1 MILLENTI
9 REFLNN
15 SCNYIGYRKSTV
27 KNLLQSEKEYSLLSI
42 NGKGAINV
50 EELAAGIKDSVSAYR
65 SNKDSAIDIYKKYVK
80 FLYDKYNINVGIEF
94 PPIPVSITFERIMF
108 IAKYLQDPTNK
119 VSDLPDLLWVK
130 DRTIEGDIAKLRGNT
145 DDPIQVCGKKFIIE
159 DLERSRGSI
168 TMPST
173 AHPIFLTS
181 NLTEIIITL
190 KGLKG
195 MAQNSA
201 YREYAQNMAQSIW
214 TQLSDYAKNRILHV
228 TENILPDELGWY
240 HGLDETCD
248 YSFSTEYMCRNFEGL
263 GCVLD
268 CLKNGKVCFIEYKE
282 NDSKKFYKN
291 CEIISLIGKIL
302 TISCDGETME
312 LNSDNVLRSS
322 YTMEELI

>member
-1 MILLENTI
+1 M
-9 REFLNN
+9 
-15 SCNYIGYRKSTV
+15 
-27 KNLLQSEKEYSLLSI
+27 
-42 NGKGAINV
+42 
-50 EELAAGIKDSVSAYR
+50 AAGIKDSVSAYR

-80 FLYDKYNINVGIEF
+80 LYDKYNINVGIEF
-94 PPIPVSITFERIMF
+94 SYSCIHHLERIMF
-108 IAKYLQDPTNK
+108 IAKIFAGSDYK

-130 DRTIEGDIAKLRGNT
+130 DRTIEGDIAKLREIRMI
-145 DDPIQVCGKKFIIE
+145 PYRCVEKFIIE
-159 DLERSRGSI
+159 DLEKRGSI

-282 NDSKKFYKN
+282 NDSK
-291 CEIISLIGKIL
+291 IL
-302 TISCDGETME
+302 
-312 LNSDNVLRSS
+312 
-322 YTMEELI
+322 

>member
-9 REFLNN
+9 KEFLNN
-15 SCNYIGYRKSTV
+15 PYNYASYKKTTV
-27 KNLLQSEKEYSLLSI
+27 KNLLQSEREYSLLSI
-42 NGKGAINV
+42 NGKGAIDV
-50 EELAAGIKDSVSAYR
+50 EGLAASIKDSVGGYI
-65 SNKDSAIDIYKKYVK
+65 SNKDSAIEIYKKYVK
-80 FLYDKYNINVGIEF
+80 FLYKEYSINVEIEF

-119 VSDLPDLLWVK
+119 ISDLPDILWVGN
-130 DRTIEGDIAKLRGNT
+130 RTIENDLAKLRGNT

-159 DLERSRGSI
+159 DLERSMGSV
-168 TMPST
+168 TMSST

-190 KGLKG
+190 RGLKG

-201 YREYAQNMAQSIW
+201 YREYAQNMARSIW
-214 TQLSDYAKNRILHV
+214 TQLSNYAKNRILYV
-228 TENILPDELGWY
+228 TGNILPDELGWY
-240 HGLDETCD
+240 RSLDETCNH
-248 YSFSTEYMCRNFEGL
+248 SFSTEYMCRNFEGL

-268 CLKNGKVCFIEYKE
+268 CLKNRKVCFIEYKE

-291 CEIISLIGKIL
+291 CEVISLDGKIL

-312 LNSDNVLRSS
+312 LNSDDVLRSS